1 MTLYNEQIIAWL
13 RPFANKLK
21 EYVPSHPLFVACL
34 LRPRRTDYVCR
45 LPGGWAIPIGIMFV
59 ISFPPYVQRA
69 PSRARQR
76 GFMLRRLGADGTAS
90 PRDRLFG
97 HEVVMILCGVV
108 WGLWVG
114 FAIVCAGTFLAGF
127 LYP

>member
-1 MTLYNEQIIAWL
+1 
-13 RPFANKLK
+13 
-21 EYVPSHPLFVACL
+21 
-34 LRPRRTDYVCR
+34 
-45 LPGGWAIPIGIMFV
+45 
-59 ISFPPYVQRA
+59 
-69 PSRARQR
+69 
-76 GFMLRRLGADGTAS
+76 MLRRLGADCAAGV
-90 PRDRLFG
+90 RRLFG